1 MTFIYM
7 ERKSSKS
14 PPQYKTKMIQ
24 LRVANTVGDHQ
35 LHFQVSAPL
44 IVRMKEK
51 KRVLIAMERIGSN
64 NSRQ

>member
-1 MTFIYM
+1 M
-7 ERKSSKS
+7 ERKSSKL

-35 LHFQVSAPL
+35 LHFQVSAQH

-51 KRVLIAMERIGSN
+51 KRVLIAMETIGSN